1 MQRNRNTEYT
11 VDYGEEIPTLR
22 PLSQKT
28 KLLIVILIMGI
39 AISLNLLTLLQ
50 ALPETQK
57 IDPGCCASGNTTLA
71 KDFSAFY
78 FGAWNLIHSP
88 SVIYSIGSTQ
98 NASFLGIS
106 PHPETFKY
114 FPSFLILI
122 VPFLILNY
130 AQALYVFDLI
140 QFAMLILI
148 AFLLYKIVEKENVAI
163 IGTVSV
169 IALLLPFSMVPSWG
183 VSEAYF
189 WQWAEGQSKVLEL
202 ALILLSFYFGLKK
215 KPILSGIFYGLS
227 FFDPRFSLVALP
239 LFVTLNRGT
248 ISKAGAI
255 TIFTLLVTNLPI
267 MALPDVAAGFFHM
280 LDIGGASTPFYPYSY
295 IPLLA
300 VVALSL
306 VKWRDVSMTFGSM
319 LQKRPQTPKVDDLT
333 NNDNQNDSRDCGRIS
348 VGKRSSLATSV

>member
-1 MQRNRNTEYT
+1 
-11 VDYGEEIPTLR
+11 LR

-28 KLLIVILIMGI
+28 KLFIVILVMGI
-39 AISLNLLTLLQ
+39 AISLNLLTFLR

-57 IDPGCCASGNTTLA
+57 IDSGCCAPGNTILA

-78 FGAWNLIHSP
+78 FGAWNLIHNP
-88 SVIYSIGSTQ
+88 YLIYSIGSTQ
-98 NASFLGIS
+98 NASFLGIT

-114 FPSFLILI
+114 LPSFLIFV
-122 VPFLILNY
+122 VPFLVLNY
-130 AQALYVFDLI
+130 SQALYVFDFI
-140 QFAMLILI
+140 QFAFLVLI
-148 AFLLYKIVEKENVAI
+148 AYLLYKIVEKENVAI
-163 IGTVSV
+163 IGIVSV
-169 IALLLPFSMVPSWG
+169 IALLLPFSTVPSWG

-215 KPILSGIFYGLS
+215 KPIISGVFYGLS

-255 TIFTLLVTNLPI
+255 TIITLLVTNLPM
-267 MALPDVAAGFFHM
+267 MALPYVASGFFHM
-280 LDIGGASTPFYPYSY
+280 LGIGGTTTPFYPYSY

-306 VKWRDVSMTFGSM
+306 VKWRDISMTLGSM
-319 LQKRPQTPKVDDLT
+319 LQKRPQEPKVDDL
-333 NNDNQNDSRDCGRIS
+333 NNVKQNDSRDLS
-348 VGKRSSLATSV
+348 